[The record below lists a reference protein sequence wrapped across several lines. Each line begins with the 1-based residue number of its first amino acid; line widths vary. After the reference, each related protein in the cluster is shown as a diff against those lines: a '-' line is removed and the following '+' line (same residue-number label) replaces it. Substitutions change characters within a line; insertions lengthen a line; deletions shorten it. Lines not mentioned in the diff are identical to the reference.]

1 MKILILKQINILK
14 FIINILSLL
23 FLFSMSSQSESDTI
37 YVKNK
42 YGIRAGIDLSKQIR
56 MLTEEYSG
64 LSLYGDIKIKERL
77 FIVAELGNDQKTIET
92 ENINSKLSGS
102 YIKTGFNYNLYN
114 NLPGLNNEI
123 YVGLRY
129 SQSLFKNELIDYSI
143 YNKDRFWNDQRIL
156 EYKEFDNLKSS
167 WIEFVVGFN
176 SEIKNNLFMGLSLR
190 LNRMLKQDTPENF
203 TNLFIPGFNKVTEN
217 NNFGTGITYSII
229 YQIPIIKK

>member
-1 MKILILKQINILK
+1 
-14 FIINILSLL
+14 
-23 FLFSMSSQSESDTI
+23 MSSQSENDTI

-190 LNRMLKQDTPENF
+190 LNRMLKQDIPKNF

>member
-1 MKILILKQINILK
+1 
-14 FIINILSLL
+14 
-23 FLFSMSSQSESDTI
+23 MSSQSESDTI

-156 EYKEFDNLKSS
+156 KYKEFDNLKSS

-190 LNRMLKQDTPENF
+190 LNRMLKQDIPENF

>member
-1 MKILILKQINILK
+1 
-14 FIINILSLL
+14 
-23 FLFSMSSQSESDTI
+23 MSSQSESDTI

-56 MLTEEYSG
+56 MLTEEYNG

-143 YNKDRFWNDQRIL
+143 YNKDRFWNEQRIV

-190 LNRMLKQDTPENF
+190 LNRMLKQDIPENF

-217 NNFGTGITYSII
+217 NNFGTGITYSVI

>member
-1 MKILILKQINILK
+1 
-14 FIINILSLL
+14 
-23 FLFSMSSQSESDTI
+23 MSSQSENDTI

-129 SQSLFKNELIDYSI
+129 SQSLFKNELIDYSV

-156 EYKEFDNLKSS
+156 EYKEFENLKSS

-190 LNRMLKQDTPENF
+190 LNRMLKQDIPENF

>member
-1 MKILILKQINILK
+1 
-14 FIINILSLL
+14 
-23 FLFSMSSQSESDTI
+23 MSSQSENDTI

-167 WIEFVVGFN
+167 WIEFAVGFN

-190 LNRMLKQDTPENF
+190 LNRMLKQDIPENF

>member
-1 MKILILKQINILK
+1 
-14 FIINILSLL
+14 
-23 FLFSMSSQSESDTI
+23 MSSQSESDTI

-77 FIVAELGNDQKTIET
+77 FIVAELGNDQRTIET

-167 WIEFVVGFN
+167 WLEFVVGFN

-190 LNRMLKQDTPENF
+190 LNRMLKQDIPENF

>member
-1 MKILILKQINILK
+1 
-14 FIINILSLL
+14 
-23 FLFSMSSQSESDTI
+23 MSSQSESDTI

-64 LSLYGDIKIKERL
+64 LSLYGDFKIKERL

-190 LNRMLKQDTPENF
+190 LNRMLKQDIPENF

>member
-1 MKILILKQINILK
+1 
-14 FIINILSLL
+14 
-23 FLFSMSSQSESDTI
+23 MSSQSESDTI

-190 LNRMLKQDTPENF
+190 LNRMLKQDMPENF

-217 NNFGTGITYSII
+217 NNFGTGITYSVI

>member
-1 MKILILKQINILK
+1 
-14 FIINILSLL
+14 
-23 FLFSMSSQSESDTI
+23 MSSQSETDTI

-42 YGIRAGIDLSKQIR
+42 YGIRFGIDLSKQIR

-77 FIVAELGNDQKTIET
+77 FIVTELGNDQKTIET
-92 ENINSKLSGS
+92 ENINSKFSGS

-129 SQSLFKNELIDYSI
+129 SQSLFNNELIDYSI

-156 EYKEFDNLKSS
+156 EYKEFNNLKSS
-167 WIEFVVGFN
+167 WIEFVLGFN

-190 LNRMLKQDTPENF
+190 LYKMLKQDLPENF

>member
-1 MKILILKQINILK
+1 
-14 FIINILSLL
+14 
-23 FLFSMSSQSESDTI
+23 MSSQSESDTI

-92 ENINSKLSGS
+92 ENINSKISGS

-190 LNRMLKQDTPENF
+190 LNRMLKQDIPENF

>member
-1 MKILILKQINILK
+1 
-14 FIINILSLL
+14 
-23 FLFSMSSQSESDTI
+23 MSSQSENDTI

>member
-1 MKILILKQINILK
+1 
-14 FIINILSLL
+14 
-23 FLFSMSSQSESDTI
+23 MSSQSVSDTI

-190 LNRMLKQDTPENF
+190 LNRMLKQDIPENF

>member
-1 MKILILKQINILK
+1 
-14 FIINILSLL
+14 
-23 FLFSMSSQSESDTI
+23 MSSQSESDTI

-56 MLTEEYSG
+56 MLTEKYSG

-190 LNRMLKQDTPENF
+190 LNRMLKQDIPENF

-217 NNFGTGITYSII
+217 NNFGTGITYSVI

>member
-1 MKILILKQINILK
+1 
-14 FIINILSLL
+14 
-23 FLFSMSSQSESDTI
+23 MSSQSENDTI
-37 YVKNK
+37 NVKNK

-129 SQSLFKNELIDYSI
+129 SKSLFKNELIDYSI

-167 WIEFVVGFN
+167 WLEFVVGFN

-190 LNRMLKQDTPENF
+190 LNRMLKQDIPENF
-203 TNLFIPGFNKVTEN
+203 TNRFIPGFNKVTEN
-217 NNFGTGITYSII
+217 NNFGTGITYSVI

>member
-1 MKILILKQINILK
+1 
-14 FIINILSLL
+14 
-23 FLFSMSSQSESDTI
+23 MSSQSESDTI

-56 MLTEEYSG
+56 ILTEEYSG

-190 LNRMLKQDTPENF
+190 LNRMLKQDIPENF

>member
-1 MKILILKQINILK
+1 
-14 FIINILSLL
+14 
-23 FLFSMSSQSESDTI
+23 MSSQSESDTI

-56 MLTEEYSG
+56 MLTEKYSG
-64 LSLYGDIKIKERL
+64 LSLYSDIKIKERL

-156 EYKEFDNLKSS
+156 EYKEFENLKSS

-190 LNRMLKQDTPENF
+190 LNRMLKQDIPENF

-217 NNFGTGITYSII
+217 NNFGTGITYSVI

>member
-1 MKILILKQINILK
+1 
-14 FIINILSLL
+14 
-23 FLFSMSSQSESDTI
+23 MSSQFESDTI

-64 LSLYGDIKIKERL
+64 LSLYGDIKIKESL

-190 LNRMLKQDTPENF
+190 LNRMLKQDIPENF

>member
-1 MKILILKQINILK
+1 
-14 FIINILSLL
+14 
-23 FLFSMSSQSESDTI
+23 MSSQSESDTI

-92 ENINSKLSGS
+92 ENINSKFSGS

-190 LNRMLKQDTPENF
+190 LNRMLKQDIPENF

-217 NNFGTGITYSII
+217 NNFGTGITYSVI

>member
-1 MKILILKQINILK
+1 
-14 FIINILSLL
+14 
-23 FLFSMSSQSESDTI
+23 MSSQSESDTI

-167 WIEFVVGFN
+167 WIEFVLGFN

-190 LNRMLKQDTPENF
+190 LNRMLKQDIPENF

-217 NNFGTGITYSII
+217 NNFGTGITYSVI
-229 YQIPIIKK
+229 YQIPIVKK

>member
-1 MKILILKQINILK
+1 
-14 FIINILSLL
+14 
-23 FLFSMSSQSESDTI
+23 MSSQSESDTI

-143 YNKDRFWNDQRIL
+143 YNKDRFWNDQRII

-190 LNRMLKQDTPENF
+190 LNRMLKQDVPENF

-217 NNFGTGITYSII
+217 NNFGTGFTYSII

>member
-1 MKILILKQINILK
+1 
-14 FIINILSLL
+14 
-23 FLFSMSSQSESDTI
+23 MSSQSENDTI

-156 EYKEFDNLKSS
+156 EYKEFDNLKAS

-190 LNRMLKQDTPENF
+190 LNRMLKQDIPENF

>member
-1 MKILILKQINILK
+1 
-14 FIINILSLL
+14 
-23 FLFSMSSQSESDTI
+23 MSSQSENDTI
-37 YVKNK
+37 FVKNK

-190 LNRMLKQDTPENF
+190 LNRMLKQDIPENF

-217 NNFGTGITYSII
+217 NNFGTGITYSVI

>member
-1 MKILILKQINILK
+1 
-14 FIINILSLL
+14 
-23 FLFSMSSQSESDTI
+23 MSSQSENDTI

-156 EYKEFDNLKSS
+156 EHKEFDNLKSS

-190 LNRMLKQDTPENF
+190 LNRMLKQDIPKNF

>member
-1 MKILILKQINILK
+1 
-14 FIINILSLL
+14 
-23 FLFSMSSQSESDTI
+23 MSSQSESDTI

-102 YIKTGFNYNLYN
+102 YLKTGFNYNLYN

-190 LNRMLKQDTPENF
+190 LNRMLKQDIPENF

>member
-1 MKILILKQINILK
+1 
-14 FIINILSLL
+14 
-23 FLFSMSSQSESDTI
+23 MSSQSESDTI

-129 SQSLFKNELIDYSI
+129 SQSLFKNELINYSV

-190 LNRMLKQDTPENF
+190 LNRMLKQDIPENF

>member
-1 MKILILKQINILK
+1 
-14 FIINILSLL
+14 
-23 FLFSMSSQSESDTI
+23 MSSQSENDTI

-77 FIVAELGNDQKTIET
+77 FIVAEFGNDQKTIET

-190 LNRMLKQDTPENF
+190 LNRMLKQDIPENF

>member
-1 MKILILKQINILK
+1 
-14 FIINILSLL
+14 
-23 FLFSMSSQSESDTI
+23 MSSQSESDTI

-190 LNRMLKQDTPENF
+190 LNRMLKQDVPENF

-217 NNFGTGITYSII
+217 NNFGTGFTYSII

>member
-1 MKILILKQINILK
+1 
-14 FIINILSLL
+14 
-23 FLFSMSSQSESDTI
+23 MSSQSENDTI

-156 EYKEFDNLKSS
+156 VYKEFDNLKSS
-167 WIEFVVGFN
+167 WIEFVLGFN

-190 LNRMLKQDTPENF
+190 LNRMLKQDIPENF

>member
-1 MKILILKQINILK
+1 M
-14 FIINILSLL
+14 
-23 FLFSMSSQSESDTI
+23 
-37 YVKNK
+37 
-42 YGIRAGIDLSKQIR
+42 
-56 MLTEEYSG
+56 
-64 LSLYGDIKIKERL
+64 
-77 FIVAELGNDQKTIET
+77 AELGNDQKTIET

-190 LNRMLKQDTPENF
+190 LNRMLKQDIPENF
-203 TNLFIPGFNKVTEN
+203 TNLFFKLILVINNEVKMFQAIISICNLINMECVILKDKIGLINTQKECAVRAEIMKKDFIDLYKGPVIIEKNCIKINK
-217 NNFGTGITYSII
+217 YKSI
-229 YQIPIIKK
+229 

>member
-1 MKILILKQINILK
+1 
-14 FIINILSLL
+14 
-23 FLFSMSSQSESDTI
+23 MSSQSESDTI

-42 YGIRAGIDLSKQIR
+42 YGIRVGIDLSKQIR

-143 YNKDRFWNDQRIL
+143 YNRDRFWNDQRIL

-167 WIEFVVGFN
+167 WIEFVLGFN

-190 LNRMLKQDTPENF
+190 LNRMLKQDKPENF

>member
-1 MKILILKQINILK
+1 
-14 FIINILSLL
+14 
-23 FLFSMSSQSESDTI
+23 MSSQSESDTI

-190 LNRMLKQDTPENF
+190 LNRMLKQDIPENF

-217 NNFGTGITYSII
+217 NNFGTGITYSLI

>member
-1 MKILILKQINILK
+1 
-14 FIINILSLL
+14 
-23 FLFSMSSQSESDTI
+23 MSSQSESDTI

-156 EYKEFDNLKSS
+156 EYKEFDNLKSI

-190 LNRMLKQDTPENF
+190 LNRMLKQDIPENF

-217 NNFGTGITYSII
+217 NNFGTGITYSVI
-229 YQIPIIKK
+229 YQIPIIKR

>member
-1 MKILILKQINILK
+1 
-14 FIINILSLL
+14 
-23 FLFSMSSQSESDTI
+23 MSSQSENDTI

-42 YGIRAGIDLSKQIR
+42 YGIRTGIDLSKQIR

-156 EYKEFDNLKSS
+156 EYKEFENLKSS

-190 LNRMLKQDTPENF
+190 LNRMLKQNIPENF

-217 NNFGTGITYSII
+217 NNFGTGITYSVI

>member
-1 MKILILKQINILK
+1 
-14 FIINILSLL
+14 
-23 FLFSMSSQSESDTI
+23 MSSQSESDTI

-42 YGIRAGIDLSKQIR
+42 YGIRAGIDLSKHIR

-190 LNRMLKQDTPENF
+190 LNRMLKQDIPENF

>member
-1 MKILILKQINILK
+1 
-14 FIINILSLL
+14 
-23 FLFSMSSQSESDTI
+23 MSSQSESDTI

>member
-1 MKILILKQINILK
+1 
-14 FIINILSLL
+14 
-23 FLFSMSSQSESDTI
+23 MSSQSESDTI

-56 MLTEEYSG
+56 MLTEKYSG

-190 LNRMLKQDTPENF
+190 LNRMLKQDIPENF

>member
-1 MKILILKQINILK
+1 
-14 FIINILSLL
+14 
-23 FLFSMSSQSESDTI
+23 MSSQSENDTI

-176 SEIKNNLFMGLSLR
+176 SEINNNLFMGLSLR

>member
-1 MKILILKQINILK
+1 
-14 FIINILSLL
+14 
-23 FLFSMSSQSESDTI
+23 MSSQSESETI

-190 LNRMLKQDTPENF
+190 LNRMLKQDIPENF

>member
-1 MKILILKQINILK
+1 
-14 FIINILSLL
+14 
-23 FLFSMSSQSESDTI
+23 MSSQSESDTI

-56 MLTEEYSG
+56 ILTEEYSG

>member
-1 MKILILKQINILK
+1 
-14 FIINILSLL
+14 
-23 FLFSMSSQSESDTI
+23 MSSQSESDTI

-56 MLTEEYSG
+56 MLTEEYNG

-143 YNKDRFWNDQRIL
+143 YNKDRFWNEQRIV

-190 LNRMLKQDTPENF
+190 LNRILKQDTPENF

-217 NNFGTGITYSII
+217 NNFGTGITYSVI